1 VGSYQIFDRL
11 TDEEFAA
18 LKADIALRGVLVP
31 IEYDD
36 EGNVLD
42 GHHRLLACRELGI
55 ENFPAA
61 VRHFPDDEARRM
73 HIISLNLRR
82 RHMTAEQR
90 RVWITEALKLAPQ
103 LSNRQHARAL
113 AVDAKTVAA
122 VRVAAQEAGE
132 IPHVPDLQGSDGKMY
147 PATSAD
153 HLNPRRPAD
162 PTATDRQRHHRLLA
176 RVKPKQPAAGWVDP
190 LNLGAQT
197 LRELDQHLAR
207 CHHDDEAIRE
217 AMEHVRQLAWGS
229 REVSA

>member
-1 VGSYQIFDRL
+1 MGGYQIFDPL
-11 TDEEFAA
+11 TNEEYAA
-18 LKADIALRGVLVP
+18 LKADIAEHGVLVA
-31 IEYDD
+31 IEFDD

-42 GHHRLLACRELGI
+42 GHNRLAICGELGI
-55 ENFPAA
+55 GTFPMQ
-61 VRHFPDDEARRM
+61 VRHFDDDEARRM

-82 RHMTAEQR
+82 RHLSGEQR
-90 RVWITEALKLAPQ
+90 RVWITEALKLAPH

-113 AVDAKTVAA
+113 AVDAKTVAS
-122 VRVAAQEAGE
+122 VRAAAEATEE
-132 IPHVPDLQGSDGKMY
+132 IPRLSDLQGSDGKM
-147 PATSAD
+147 
-153 HLNPRRPAD
+153 RPASSPRPQD

-197 LRELDQHLAR
+197 LREIDQHLAR

>member
-1 VGSYQIFDRL
+1 MGGYQIFDPL
-11 TDEEFAA
+11 TPEEYAA
-18 LKADIALRGVLVP
+18 LKADIASHGVLVA
-31 IEYDD
+31 IEFDD

-42 GHHRLLACRELGI
+42 GHHRLAICGELGI
-55 ENFPAA
+55 GTFPMQ
-61 VRHFPDDEARRM
+61 VRHFDDDEARRM

-82 RHMTAEQR
+82 RHISAEQR

-132 IPHVPDLQGSDGKMY
+132 IPHVPDLQGSDGKLY
-147 PATSAD
+147 PATTAD
-153 HLNPRRPAD
+153 QLNPRPKD
-162 PTATDRQRHHRLLA
+162 PTATARQRHHRLLD
-176 RVKPKQPAAGWVDP
+176 RVRPKQPAAGWVDP
-190 LNLGAQT
+190 LNLGEQT
-197 LRELDQHLAR
+197 LREIEGHLAR
-207 CHHDDEAIRE
+207 CHHDDEAIRD